1 MLTARLFHRA
11 ALVVVASFSASISS
25 AQTLDFLGVDIRLAP
40 QVTGAPYAA
49 DAVTSVTQVLADG
62 TRIESRAEA
71 KLFRDGHGRVRREQ
85 TILGLA
91 ALDPNRE
98 SRVVITIADPVA
110 GVSYTLDPATRTA
123 RRTALRPRTFSAPPP
138 PPPPP
143 PPPAGPA
150 SGAPPPPPPPPPGRP
165 REESLGTATILGV
178 PATGT
183 RSVLTI
189 PAGQVGNNRPLT
201 VTSERWESTEL
212 RLLLRSVHDDPR
224 TGRVEFRLV
233 NLRRGEPSSDLFA
246 VPADYT
252 VRDAPPPPPAA
263 PPPPR

>member
-11 ALVVVASFSASISS
+11 ALVVVASSTASIGS
-25 AQTLDFLGVDIRLAP
+25 AQTLDFSGVDIRLAP

-62 TRIESRAEA
+62 TRIERRAEA

-85 TILGLA
+85 TIHGLA
-91 ALDPNRE
+91 ALDAGRE
-98 SRVVITIADPVA
+98 SRVVVTIADPVA

-123 RRTALRPRTFSAPPP
+123 RRTALSPRTFSGPP

-143 PPPAGPA
+143 PPPAGPVA
-150 SGAPPPPPPPPPGRP
+150 GAPPPPPPPPPTRP
-165 REESLGTATILGV
+165 QEESLGTATILGV

-212 RLLLRSVHDDPR
+212 RLPLRSVHDDPR

-233 NLRRGEPSSDLFA
+233 NLRRGEPSGDLFV
-246 VPADYT
+246 VPAGYT
-252 VRDAPPPPPAA
+252 VKDAPPPPPAA